1 MAKQLWLRVVIGG
14 SIARSATAKMD
25 GRENCPCT
33 EYHNL
38 DKYIDTNGQLS
49 VQMAGTNG
57 QVYKYSDKYGNMFCK
72 KWDEYLEPY
81 CADPD
86 GTPKTYA
93 PQWCRQKWCYV
104 DKDNCALPLIYRSS
118 YFPEVE
124 LYYSYTTC
132 GSQNSF
138 STWVEGGGMNGTA
151 NQILKLVELVEGY
164 TRASR
169 DSMEKEYREADDLS
183 SQTCSLTSGCKCSA
197 CRKQDGWG
205 VFEVAFTDTIVLTVS
220 KSFRCLAK
228 MIKDTYIR
236 VANLEYDDP
245 TRVGYLYYGHQIDGS
260 YTQWP
265 AMTWCPKNI
274 DPVNYDSSEYDP
286 RYRDWYAGPASG
298 PKDVVICI
306 DRSGSMADK
315 SRMILAKSA
324 AKRVLDTL
332 TFVDFVTL
340 VTFESNAWA
349 ATGTLVPA
357 TMSNKAK
364 LKSVVENQ
372 MPAGGT
378 NFVDAFEVA
387 MQVFKRSRGDDSCY
401 SGACNGALLF
411 LTDGVPDKFDDGDFN
426 RLKQLNADEYV
437 KIFTFGLG
445 SGAKMEVLER
455 IADEHQGFSKFVPDG
470 GDLGNAMSLYYLT
483 FSSWSGQDGIYDR
496 VRWVLYQDI
505 ITKGDLLAGCMP
517 AYDMKKKVP
526 QLLGV
531 TCMDI
536 NMVVDIDT
544 LRKQP
549 AFNEFKT
556 AYMKNSRKCLNGVQS
571 PEPMPTE
578 ELCGAKWEA
587 SWAPPTVSGCQRV
600 PLSVIMLP
608 LLAMPCL
615 LFL

>member
-1 MAKQLWLRVVIGG
+1 MTDLDETRYEERYNALAPPPTCAQAAATRVYCHNGVFTRNDPF
-14 SIARSATAKMD
+14 IAA
-25 GRENCPCT
+25 
-33 EYHNL
+33 
-38 DKYIDTNGQLS
+38 
-49 VQMAGTNG
+49 
-57 QVYKYSDKYGNMFCK
+57 
-72 KWDEYLEPY
+72 
-81 CADPD
+81 
-86 GTPKTYA
+86 
-93 PQWCRQKWCYV
+93 V
-104 DKDNCALPLIYRSS
+104 DRH
-118 YFPEVE
+118 
-124 LYYSYTTC
+124 
-132 GSQNSF
+132 
-138 STWVEGGGMNGTA
+138 GGGFKATRWHDPNAPVVFDATRPE
-151 NQILKLVELVEGY
+151 NQA
-164 TRASR
+164 AS
-169 DSMEKEYREADDLS
+169 A
-183 SQTCSLTSGCKCSA
+183 
-197 CRKQDGWG
+197 
-205 VFEVAFTDTIVLTVS
+205 
-220 KSFRCLAK
+220 
-228 MIKDTYIR
+228 
-236 VANLEYDDP
+236 
-245 TRVGYLYYGHQIDGS
+245 
-260 YTQWP
+260 
-265 AMTWCPKNI
+265 
-274 DPVNYDSSEYDP
+274 
-286 RYRDWYAGPASG
+286 G

-470 GDLGNAMSLYYLT
+470 GDLANAMSLYYLT

-517 AYDMKKKVP
+517 AYDMKKEVP

-578 ELCGAKWEA
+578 ELCGVKWEA
-587 SWAPPTVSGCQRV
+587 SWAPPQTVSGCQRV

-608 LLAMPCL
+608 LLAMPSSVLPSPSCVSPLKGVFDSRFAGFVLGTSFIVCTCFEGDSTSAAELEDIPLPVRGLGNSDDFCKFSSSSLGGALFSGLEDKPRSCCQSCCVELIRVFGVLHLFGL
-615 LFL
+615 LAYFALALPVYAAFTYRRLWL